1 MNKKFSMVVN
11 RMLRKLRV
19 IFPLVLVFAAFFS
32 ACTPFKIVD
41 KIPAGTHRK
50 RILFRSEPT
59 RTEIFLDDRY
69 LGITPIETDI
79 WYIGDRSITV
89 RAQPL
94 YPSQYPQNIVLKVP
108 RVPNKMTIFMDYNPM
123 AAFEMKKKEGGVEG
137 AEDDEEVLAAVEEFD
152 AFSLKDTII
161 IKEPVPLPIIYYD
174 FDKYFIRESEK
185 PKLYPIIELMQKN
198 PDLLLTIH
206 GHADER
212 GTVVYNKVLSTNRA
226 LSVYEFMVD
235 SDIEPNRMRIFG
247 HGELTIVER
256 DGYKLER
263 QNDRVTTFRLHW
275 KEFDE
280 PSMDD

>member
-1 MNKKFSMVVN
+1 MKKIRVW
-11 RMLRKLRV
+11 ML
-19 IFPLVLVFAAFFS
+19 FPLILIFAAIFS
-32 ACTPFKIVD
+32 ACTPFKLVD

-59 RTEIFLDDRY
+59 RTEIFIDDKY

-79 WYIGDRSITV
+79 WYIGERAV
-89 RAQPL
+89 NVKAQPL
-94 YPSQYPQNIVLKVP
+94 YPSQYPQNIILRVP

-123 AAFEMKKKEGGVEG
+123 TEFEMRKKEGGVAG
-137 AEDDEEVLAAVEEFD
+137 AEDDAEPIAAVEEFD

-174 FDKYFIRESEK
+174 FDEFFIRESEE
-185 PKLYPIIELMQKN
+185 PKLYPIVELLQKN
-198 PDLLLTIH
+198 PDLKLSIH

-226 LSVYEFMVD
+226 LSVYEYLVD
-235 SDIEPNRMRIFG
+235 SDIEPDRLRIFG
-247 HGELTIVER
+247 HGELTIIEKS
-256 DGYKLER
+256 GYKLEY

-275 KEFDE
+275 KEFEE